1 MNLYSCSYSSP
12 YLSQHPV
19 VTGFLEQSSTSVDAI
34 LLAPFPLHAWKLA
47 GLNRAVAAIERGKTK
62 MSLVGC
68 NSIHIFTPEA
78 LSNGMKTIKAFAAA
92 LKKERE
98 RERNILIYLLL
109 FFPSEGTFRYET
121 FYCCLKALFLWL
133 DKGFALI
140 PIALKG
146 TQPVPSFALSFNKVL
161 L

>member
-1 MNLYSCSYSSP
+1 MLLLITVSFSTSSCHW
-12 YLSQHPV
+12 LS
-19 VTGFLEQSSTSVDAI
+19 EQSSTSVDAI

-98 RERNILIYLLL
+98 REKYLNLSLVVFSLRRYFSIRDVLLL
-109 FFPSEGTFRYET
+109 S
-121 FYCCLKALFLWL
+121 
-133 DKGFALI
+133 
-140 PIALKG
+140 
-146 TQPVPSFALSFNKVL
+146 
-161 L
+161 